1 MIVLVKLILAHLL
14 GDFLLQP
21 DSWVKAKE
29 QKKLAA
35 WQLYGHS
42 LIHFALIMLLVFD
55 ITFWQWGILLAMI
68 HLLID
73 MIKVYTITVE
83 TKRRYFYLDQFIHFV
98 CIFTIWLFYQDHSLF
113 LINLPYERIL
123 LLFTGVY
130 ALTTPTSLAIKVFIS
145 KWTPHTVNDETE
157 SLQEA
162 GKYIGIL
169 ERLFVFAFVI
179 SGHWEAIGFMLA
191 AKSIFRFGDLKDS
204 TDRKLTEYVLIGTMI
219 SFGNA
224 IVIGVIIQRLLPVI
238 TN

>member
-1 MIVLVKLILAHLL
+1 MIILVKLILAHLL

-29 QKKLAA
+29 QKKVAA

-55 ITFWQWGILLAMI
+55 FTFWKWGIVLAMI

-83 TKRRYFYLDQFIHFV
+83 TKRQYFYLDQFIHFV
-98 CIFTIWLFYQDHSLF
+98 CIFTIWLFYQDHSHF
-113 LINLPYERIL
+113 LHNLPYERIL
-123 LLFTGVY
+123 LLITGIY
-130 ALTTPTSLAIKVFIS
+130 ALTAPTSIAIKVFIS
-145 KWTPHTVNDETE
+145 KWTPHTVGNETE

-162 GKYIGIL
+162 GKYIGVL
-169 ERLFVFAFVI
+169 ERLFVFAFVF

-204 TDRKLTEYVLIGTMI
+204 KDRKLTEYVLIGTMI
-219 SFGNA
+219 SFGIA